1 MRCEITAS
9 AVHPKYA
16 KFNFRHPKD
25 KDYKGFVRE
34 ALAFPWLYADDVR
47 KEIPFEAFCKVLEAG
62 NIVDIVWSKKLN
74 CFVARFFVAKK
85 DRQSDVSSDVS
96 DDDMPF

>member
-16 KFNFRHPKD
+16 KFNFLHPKD

-34 ALAFPWLYADDVR
+34 ALAFPWLYSGDER
-47 KEIPFEAFCKVLEAG
+47 KEIPYEAFLKVLEVG
-62 NIVDIVWSKKLN
+62 NIVDVVWSKKLN
-74 CFVARFFVAKK
+74 CFVARFYVNKK
-85 DRQSDVSSDVS
+85 DRPSDISY
-96 DDDMPF
+96 DDMPF

>member
-16 KFNFRHPKD
+16 KFNFLHPKD

-34 ALAFPWLYADDVR
+34 TLAFPWLYADGVR
-47 KEIPFEAFCKVLEAG
+47 KEIPYDSFYQVLGVG
-62 NIVDIVWSKKLN
+62 NIVDVVWSKKLN
-74 CFVARFFVAKK
+74 CFVARFVVTKK
-85 DRQSDVSSDVS
+85 DRKADVS